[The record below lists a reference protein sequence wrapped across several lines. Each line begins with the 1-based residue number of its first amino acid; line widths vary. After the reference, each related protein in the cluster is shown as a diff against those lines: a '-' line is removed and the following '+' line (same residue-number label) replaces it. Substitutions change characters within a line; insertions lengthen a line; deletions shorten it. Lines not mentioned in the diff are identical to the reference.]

1 MPNSAPAQSQSSGGI
16 VASDTRAF
24 ARAQAPSLVG
34 EAQRADTML
43 LELPGLEQR
52 IEDASFLIVD
62 LETTGLGARARI
74 TEIGAIIVS
83 GGSIGDEFQSMVN
96 PMQAIPPRITS
107 LTGITQSMVEEA
119 ETIER
124 VLPSFLTWS
133 GLLSATPPLLVAHNA
148 SFDLG
153 FLKRAARRLEIPW
166 PKSGVVDTLAL
177 ARLALPRPLVS
188 NHKLSTLVSHFKV
201 DPGHAH
207 RALAD
212 ARATWHVL
220 EALVQLMQPN
230 GMSSVSDLLK
240 YARPLPRG
248 RYPHTPSGSIPQ
260 PFSRSQPTE
269 RSPER
274 ENSAVPRAKT
284 HKS

>member
-1 MPNSAPAQSQSSGGI
+1 
-16 VASDTRAF
+16 
-24 ARAQAPSLVG
+24 
-34 EAQRADTML
+34 ML

-52 IEDASFLIVD
+52 IENASFLIVD
-62 LETTGLGARARI
+62 LETTGLGARAQI
-74 TEIGAIIVS
+74 TEIGAIIVG
-83 GGSIGDEFQSMVN
+83 GGSILDEFHSMVN
-96 PMQAIPPRITS
+96 PQQAIPPRITA

-124 VLPSFLTWS
+124 VLPDFLSWS

-153 FLKRAARRLEIPW
+153 FLKRAARRSKIPW

-188 NHKLSTLVSHFKV
+188 NHKLATLVSHFKV

-212 ARATWHVL
+212 ARATWQVL
-220 EALVQLMQPN
+220 EALIKLLEPG

-240 YARPLPRG
+240 NASPLPRG
-248 RYPHTPSGSIPQ
+248 HYPKIEPGPIPQ
-260 PFSRSQPTE
+260 RFPCSQPAE
-269 RSPER
+269 RSPEG
-274 ENSAVPRAKT
+274 ES
-284 HKS
+284 